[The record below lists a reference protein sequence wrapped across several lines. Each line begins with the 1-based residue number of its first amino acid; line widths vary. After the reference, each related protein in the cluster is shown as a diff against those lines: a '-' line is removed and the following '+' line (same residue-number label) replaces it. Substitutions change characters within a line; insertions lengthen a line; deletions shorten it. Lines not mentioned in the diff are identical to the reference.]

1 MNKLGGIN
9 LLRDDDPVL
18 NRPMFARFANGGEVQ
33 TEIEDES
40 DLGFTAPPLEVG
52 APPGREAA
60 QETIVEDQVKEEPM
74 QTIPEA
80 TSVPSAQTQTQGQMF
95 TNKDK
100 VMLALLPIASQ
111 LLNATTPRGGSDF
124 SSFLSAAGRGL
135 ATIPQ
140 TLMGI
145 KQLEAKGLD
154 TKVTKRS
161 DIQFTK
167 PFTLDGKTFQT
178 DQRAQLSAA
187 EINAISQVDPTAIV
201 PYKDPSSKAASLKEF
216 DRAATY
222 ISIAEA
228 KKRYPNN
235 IEIQQVVGTN
245 NQNLIGRPVI
255 KNNRQVQIVERFEGN
270 RLVGVYS
277 DFSSKQPV
285 KTESTPLTIAQYF
298 PTREEAEDFLRQ
310 QNITPE
316 TTGYELVLKE
326 LVNPDKKP
334 GSTIFKGGI
343 GLMLVG
349 QQPDRAGAPLSRVSL
364 LPEKDFKDPLAGVAE
379 AKMKE
384 VQKRMT
390 EAQASFRELEPRV
403 SELLRILQV
412 TETGAVESALLPFR
426 KLAAGILKLSPKEM
440 EKLSNQELIKSA
452 SDALAPQMRIA
463 GSGSTSD
470 MEFEAYRN
478 AAISLRN
485 TPKANYIN
493 LYMLKNL
500 KRNALKAQSIT
511 LDAIRRNPEIREE
524 DIDKLITAKDQG
536 LFAVYDGDPEDTEQ
550 IKRWFNSQPRG
561 TVVVNEHKVT
571 GKPLISS
578 NGQPLSGYL
587 VADGMGGILFE
598 NEE

>member
-1 MNKLGGIN
+1 MARTEGGIN
-9 LLRDDDPVL
+9 NLNADDPVL
-18 NRPMFARFANGGEVQ
+18 NREMFARFSNGGEVESTQ
-33 TEIEDES
+33 AANQEKPIAEGEITEEDIERVEPVPQQQQ
-40 DLGFTAPPLEVG
+40 PPSVTTTVSTQRQPVLTN
-52 APPGREAA
+52 
-60 QETIVEDQVKEEPM
+60 QEKLNL
-74 QTIPEA
+74 
-80 TSVPSAQTQTQGQMF
+80 F
-95 TNKDK
+95 
-100 VMLALLPIASQ
+100 LLPMAAE
-111 LLNATTPRGGSDF
+111 LMNAKTPGGMTNF
-124 SSFLSAAGRGL
+124 QSFIQAAGRGL
-135 ATIPQ
+135 ARIPQ
-140 TLMGI
+140 TIMGI

-167 PFTLDGKTFQT
+167 PFTLDGKTFQP

-222 ISIAEA
+222 MSIAEA

-255 KNNRQVQIVERFEGN
+255 KNNRQVQLVERFEGN
-270 RLVGVYS
+270 KLIDVYS

-285 KTESTPLTIAQYF
+285 ELESTPLSVAQYF
-298 PTREEAEDFLRQ
+298 PTREEAEDFLKQ

-316 TTGYELVLKE
+316 TTGYELVLKQ
-326 LVNPDKKP
+326 LINPDKKP

-364 LPEKDFKDPLAGVAE
+364 IPEKDFKDPLAGVAA

-384 VQKRMT
+384 VQKKMND
-390 EAQASFRELEPRV
+390 AQASFRELEPRV

-412 TETGAVESALLPFR
+412 TETGAVDSALLPFKR
-426 KLAAGILKLSPKEM
+426 LAAGILKLSPTEM
-440 EKLSNQELIKSA
+440 EELTNQEILKSA

-478 AAISLRN
+478 AAISLKN

-500 KRNALKAQSIT
+500 KRNALQAQSIT
-511 LDAIRRNPEIREE
+511 LDAIRRNPEILDE
-524 DIDKLITAKDQG
+524 DINKLITEKDKG

-587 VADGMGGILFE
+587 VTDGMGGILFE

>member
-1 MNKLGGIN
+1 MARTEGGIN
-9 LLRDDDPVL
+9 NLNADDPVL
-18 NRPMFARFANGGEVQ
+18 NREMFARFSNGGEVESTQ
-33 TEIEDES
+33 AVNQEKPIAEGEITREDI
-40 DLGFTAPPLEVG
+40 EVVK
-52 APPGREAA
+52 PITPQ
-60 QETIVEDQVKEEPM
+60 QEEQ
-74 QTIPEA
+74 IP
-80 TSVPSAQTQTQGQMF
+80 SVTTTVSTQRQPVL
-95 TNKDK
+95 TNQEK
-100 VMLALLPIASQ
+100 LNLFLLPMAAE
-111 LLNATTPRGGSDF
+111 LMNAKTPGGMTNF
-124 SSFLSAAGRGL
+124 QSFIQAAGRGL
-135 ATIPQ
+135 ARIPQ
-140 TLMGI
+140 TIMGI

-167 PFTLDGKTFQT
+167 PFTLDGKTFQP

-222 ISIAEA
+222 MSIAEA

-255 KNNRQVQIVERFEGN
+255 KNNRQVQLVERFEGN
-270 RLVGVYS
+270 KLIDVYS

-285 KTESTPLTIAQYF
+285 ELESTPLSVAQYF
-298 PTREEAEDFLRQ
+298 PTREEAEDFLKQ

-316 TTGYELVLKE
+316 TTGYELVLKQ
-326 LVNPDKKP
+326 LINPDKKP

-364 LPEKDFKDPLAGVAE
+364 IPEKDFKDPLAGVAA

-384 VQKRMT
+384 VQKKMND
-390 EAQASFRELEPRV
+390 AQASFRELEPRV

-412 TETGAVESALLPFR
+412 TETGAVESALLPFKR
-426 KLAAGILKLSPKEM
+426 LAAGILKLSPTEM
-440 EKLSNQELIKSA
+440 EELTNQEILKSA

-478 AAISLRN
+478 AAINLKN

-500 KRNALKAQSIT
+500 KRNALQAQSIT
-511 LDAIRRNPEIREE
+511 LDAIRRNPEILDE
-524 DIDKLITAKDQG
+524 DINKLITEKDKG

-587 VADGMGGILFE
+587 VTDGMGGILFE

>member
-1 MNKLGGIN
+1 MARTEGGIN
-9 LLRDDDPVL
+9 NLNADDPVL
-18 NRPMFARFANGGEVQ
+18 NREMFARFSNGGEVESTQ
-33 TEIEDES
+33 AANQEKPIAEGEITREDI
-40 DLGFTAPPLEVG
+40 EVVK
-52 APPGREAA
+52 PVTPQ
-60 QETIVEDQVKEEPM
+60 QEEQ
-74 QTIPEA
+74 IP
-80 TSVPSAQTQTQGQMF
+80 SVTTTVSTQRQPVL
-95 TNKDK
+95 TNQEK
-100 VMLALLPIASQ
+100 LNLFLLPMAAE
-111 LLNATTPRGGSDF
+111 LMNAKTPGGMTNF
-124 SSFLSAAGRGL
+124 QSFIQAAGRGL
-135 ATIPQ
+135 ARIPQ
-140 TLMGI
+140 TIMGI

-167 PFTLDGKTFQT
+167 PFTLDGKTFQP

-222 ISIAEA
+222 MSIAEA

-255 KNNRQVQIVERFEGN
+255 KNNRQVQLVERFEGN
-270 RLVGVYS
+270 KLIDVYS

-285 KTESTPLTIAQYF
+285 ELESTPLSVAQYF
-298 PTREEAEDFLRQ
+298 PTREEAEDFLKQ

-316 TTGYELVLKE
+316 TTGYELVLKQ
-326 LVNPDKKP
+326 LINPDKKP

-364 LPEKDFKDPLAGVAE
+364 IPEKDFKDPLAGVAA

-384 VQKRMT
+384 VQKKMND
-390 EAQASFRELEPRV
+390 AQASFRELEPRV

-412 TETGAVESALLPFR
+412 TETGAVESALLPFKR
-426 KLAAGILKLSPKEM
+426 LAAGILKLSPTEM
-440 EKLSNQELIKSA
+440 EELTNQEILKSA

-478 AAISLRN
+478 AAINLKN

-500 KRNALKAQSIT
+500 KRNALQAQSIT
-511 LDAIRRNPEIREE
+511 LDAIRRNPEILDE
-524 DIDKLITAKDQG
+524 DINKLITEKDKG

-587 VADGMGGILFE
+587 VTDGMGGILFE
-598 NEE
+598 DEE

>member
-1 MNKLGGIN
+1 MARTEGGIN
-9 LLRDDDPVL
+9 NLNADDPVL
-18 NRPMFARFANGGEVQ
+18 NRQMFASFANGGEVESTQ
-33 TEIEDES
+33 AVNQEKPIAEGEITEEDIERVEPVPQPQQ
-40 DLGFTAPPLEVG
+40 PPSVTTTVSTQRQPVLTN
-52 APPGREAA
+52 
-60 QETIVEDQVKEEPM
+60 QEKLNL
-74 QTIPEA
+74 
-80 TSVPSAQTQTQGQMF
+80 F
-95 TNKDK
+95 
-100 VMLALLPIASQ
+100 LLPMAAE
-111 LLNATTPRGGSDF
+111 LMNAKTPGGMTNF
-124 SSFLSAAGRGL
+124 QSFIQAAGRGL
-135 ATIPQ
+135 ARIPQ
-140 TLMGI
+140 TIMGI

-167 PFTLDGKTFQT
+167 PFTLDGKTFQP

-222 ISIAEA
+222 MSIAEA

-255 KNNRQVQIVERFEGN
+255 KNNRQVQLVERFEGN
-270 RLVGVYS
+270 KLIDVYS

-285 KTESTPLTIAQYF
+285 ELESTPLSVAQYF
-298 PTREEAEDFLRQ
+298 PTREEAEDFLKQ

-316 TTGYELVLKE
+316 TTGYELVLKQ
-326 LVNPDKKP
+326 LINPDKKP

-364 LPEKDFKDPLAGVAE
+364 IPEKDFKDPLAGVAA

-384 VQKRMT
+384 VQKKMND
-390 EAQASFRELEPRV
+390 AQASFRELEPRV

-412 TETGAVESALLPFR
+412 TETGAVESALLPFKR
-426 KLAAGILKLSPKEM
+426 LAAGILKLSPTEM
-440 EKLSNQELIKSA
+440 EELTNQEILKSA

-478 AAISLRN
+478 AAISLKN

-500 KRNALKAQSIT
+500 KRNALQAQSIT
-511 LDAIRRNPEIREE
+511 LDAIRRNPEILDE
-524 DIDKLITAKDQG
+524 DINKLITEKDKG

-587 VADGMGGILFE
+587 VTDGMGGILFE

>member
-1 MNKLGGIN
+1 MARTEGGIN
-9 LLRDDDPVL
+9 NLNADDPVL
-18 NRPMFARFANGGEVQ
+18 NREMFARFSNGGEVESTQ
-33 TEIEDES
+33 AANQEKPIAEGEITEEDIERVEPVPQQQQ
-40 DLGFTAPPLEVG
+40 PPSVTTTVSTQRQPVLTN
-52 APPGREAA
+52 
-60 QETIVEDQVKEEPM
+60 QEKLNL
-74 QTIPEA
+74 
-80 TSVPSAQTQTQGQMF
+80 F
-95 TNKDK
+95 
-100 VMLALLPIASQ
+100 LLPMAAE
-111 LLNATTPRGGSDF
+111 LMNAKTPGGMTNF
-124 SSFLSAAGRGL
+124 QSFIQAAGRGL
-135 ATIPQ
+135 ARIPQ
-140 TLMGI
+140 TIMGI

-167 PFTLDGKTFQT
+167 PFTLDGKTFQP

-222 ISIAEA
+222 MSIAEA

-255 KNNRQVQIVERFEGN
+255 KNNRQVQLVERFEGN
-270 RLVGVYS
+270 KLIDVYS

-285 KTESTPLTIAQYF
+285 ELESTPLSVAQYF
-298 PTREEAEDFLRQ
+298 PTREEAEDFLKQ

-316 TTGYELVLKE
+316 TTGYELVLKQ
-326 LVNPDKKP
+326 LINPDKKP

-364 LPEKDFKDPLAGVAE
+364 IPEKDFKDPLAGVAA

-384 VQKRMT
+384 VQKKMND
-390 EAQASFRELEPRV
+390 AQASFRELEPRV

-412 TETGAVESALLPFR
+412 TETGAVESALLPFKR
-426 KLAAGILKLSPKEM
+426 LAAGILKLSPTEM
-440 EKLSNQELIKSA
+440 EELTNQEILKSA

-478 AAISLRN
+478 AAINLKN

-500 KRNALKAQSIT
+500 KRNALQAQSIT
-511 LDAIRRNPEIREE
+511 LDAIRRNPEILDE
-524 DIDKLITAKDQG
+524 DINKLITEKDKG

-587 VADGMGGILFE
+587 VTDGMGGILFE

>member
-1 MNKLGGIN
+1 MARTEGGIN
-9 LLRDDDPVL
+9 NLNADDPVL
-18 NRPMFARFANGGEVQ
+18 NREMFARFSNGGEVESTQ
-33 TEIEDES
+33 AANQEKPIAEGEITEEDIERVEPVPQQQQ
-40 DLGFTAPPLEVG
+40 PPSVTTTVSTQRQPVLTN
-52 APPGREAA
+52 
-60 QETIVEDQVKEEPM
+60 QEKLNL
-74 QTIPEA
+74 
-80 TSVPSAQTQTQGQMF
+80 F
-95 TNKDK
+95 
-100 VMLALLPIASQ
+100 LLPMAAE
-111 LLNATTPRGGSDF
+111 LMNAKTPGGMTNF
-124 SSFLSAAGRGL
+124 QSFIQAAGRGL
-135 ATIPQ
+135 ARIPQ
-140 TLMGI
+140 TIMGI

-167 PFTLDGKTFQT
+167 PFTLDGKTFQPN
-178 DQRAQLSAA
+178 QRAQLSAA

-222 ISIAEA
+222 MSIAEA

-255 KNNRQVQIVERFEGN
+255 KNNRQVQLVERFEGN
-270 RLVGVYS
+270 KLIDVYS

-285 KTESTPLTIAQYF
+285 ELESTPLSVAQYF
-298 PTREEAEDFLRQ
+298 PTREEAEDFLKQ

-316 TTGYELVLKE
+316 TTGYELVLKQ
-326 LVNPDKKP
+326 LINPDKKP

-364 LPEKDFKDPLAGVAE
+364 IPEKDFKDPLAGVAA

-384 VQKRMT
+384 VQKKMND
-390 EAQASFRELEPRV
+390 AQASFRELEPRV

-412 TETGAVESALLPFR
+412 TETGAVESALLPFKR
-426 KLAAGILKLSPKEM
+426 LAAGILKLSPTEM
-440 EKLSNQELIKSA
+440 EELTNQEILKSA

-478 AAISLRN
+478 AAINLKN

-500 KRNALKAQSIT
+500 KRNALQAQSIT
-511 LDAIRRNPEIREE
+511 LDAIRRNPEILDE
-524 DIDKLITAKDQG
+524 DINKLITEKDKG

-587 VADGMGGILFE
+587 VTDGMGGILFE

>member
-1 MNKLGGIN
+1 MARTEGGIN
-9 LLRDDDPVL
+9 NLNADDPVL
-18 NRPMFARFANGGEVQ
+18 NREMFARFSNGGEVESTQ
-33 TEIEDES
+33 AANQEKPIAEGEITEEDIERVEPVPQQQQ
-40 DLGFTAPPLEVG
+40 PPSVTTTVSTQRQPVLTN
-52 APPGREAA
+52 
-60 QETIVEDQVKEEPM
+60 QEKLNL
-74 QTIPEA
+74 
-80 TSVPSAQTQTQGQMF
+80 F
-95 TNKDK
+95 
-100 VMLALLPIASQ
+100 LLPMAAE
-111 LLNATTPRGGSDF
+111 LMNAKTPGGMTNF
-124 SSFLSAAGRGL
+124 QSFIQAAGRGL
-135 ATIPQ
+135 ARIPQ
-140 TLMGI
+140 TIMGI

-161 DIQFTK
+161 DIQFTT
-167 PFTLDGKTFQT
+167 PFTLDGKTFQP

-222 ISIAEA
+222 MSIAEA

-255 KNNRQVQIVERFEGN
+255 KNNRQVQLVERFEGN
-270 RLVGVYS
+270 KLIDVYS

-285 KTESTPLTIAQYF
+285 ELESTPLSVAQYF
-298 PTREEAEDFLRQ
+298 PTREEAEDFLKQ

-316 TTGYELVLKE
+316 TTGYELVLKQ
-326 LVNPDKKP
+326 LINPDKKP

-364 LPEKDFKDPLAGVAE
+364 IPEKDFKDPLAGVAA

-384 VQKRMT
+384 VQKKMND
-390 EAQASFRELEPRV
+390 AQASFRELEPRV

-412 TETGAVESALLPFR
+412 TETGAVESALLPFKR
-426 KLAAGILKLSPKEM
+426 LAAGILKLSPTEM
-440 EKLSNQELIKSA
+440 EELTNQEILKSA

-478 AAISLRN
+478 AAINLKN

-500 KRNALKAQSIT
+500 KRNALQAQSIT
-511 LDAIRRNPEIREE
+511 LDAIRRNPEILDE
-524 DIDKLITAKDQG
+524 DINKLITEKDKG

-587 VADGMGGILFE
+587 VTDGMGGILFE

>member
-1 MNKLGGIN
+1 MARTEGGIN
-9 LLRDDDPVL
+9 NLNADDPVL
-18 NRPMFARFANGGEVQ
+18 NRQMFAQANQENIPKQYV
-33 TEIEDES
+33 
-40 DLGFTAPPLEVG
+40 APPPKVKGVDDE
-52 APPGREAA
+52 
-60 QETIVEDQVKEEPM
+60 IKEED
-74 QTIPEA
+74 IERFKPE
-80 TSVPSAQTQTQGQMF
+80 TSQQPPSVTTTVSTQRQPVLTNQEKLSMF
-95 TNKDK
+95 
-100 VMLALLPIASQ
+100 LLPMAAE
-111 LLNATTPRGGSDF
+111 LLNARTPGGMSNF
-124 SSFLSAAGRGL
+124 TSFLQAAGRGL
-135 ATIPQ
+135 ARVPQ
-140 TLMGI
+140 QIMAI

-167 PFTLDGKTFQT
+167 PFTLDGKTFQP

-187 EINAISQVDPTAIV
+187 EINAISQVDPSAIV

-235 IEIQQVVGTN
+235 IEIQQIVGTN

-285 KTESTPLTIAQYF
+285 KTESTPLNIAQYF
-298 PTREEAEDFLRQ
+298 PTREEAEEFLRQ

-379 AKMKE
+379 ARSKE

-412 TETGAVESALLPFR
+412 TETGAVESALLPFK
-426 KLAAGILKLSPKEM
+426 KLAAGILKLSPTDM
-440 EKLSNQELIKSA
+440 EKLSNQEILKSA

-478 AAISLRN
+478 AAINLKN

-511 LDAIRRNPEIREE
+511 LDAIRRDPEIRDQ
-524 DIDKLITAKDQG
+524 DIQKLITEKDQG
-536 LFAVYDGDPEDTEQ
+536 LFAVYDGDPENTEQ
-550 IKRWFNSQPRG
+550 IKKWFNSQPRG
-561 TVVVNEHKVT
+561 TVVVNIHKAT

-578 NGQPLSGYL
+578 NGQPLSSYL
-587 VADGMGGILFE
+587 VTDGMGGILFE
-598 NEE
+598 GEE

>member
-1 MNKLGGIN
+1 MARTEGGIN
-9 LLRDDDPVL
+9 NLNADDPVL
-18 NRPMFARFANGGEVQ
+18 NREMFARFSNGGEVESTQ
-33 TEIEDES
+33 AVNQEKPIAEGEITREDI
-40 DLGFTAPPLEVG
+40 EVVK
-52 APPGREAA
+52 PVTTQ
-60 QETIVEDQVKEEPM
+60 QEEQ
-74 QTIPEA
+74 IP
-80 TSVPSAQTQTQGQMF
+80 SVTTTVSTQRQPVL
-95 TNKDK
+95 TNQEK
-100 VMLALLPIASQ
+100 LNLFLLPMAAE
-111 LLNATTPRGGSDF
+111 LMNAKTPGGMTNF
-124 SSFLSAAGRGL
+124 QSFIQAAGRGL
-135 ATIPQ
+135 ARIPQ
-140 TLMGI
+140 TIMGI

-167 PFTLDGKTFQT
+167 PFTLDGKTFQP

-222 ISIAEA
+222 MSIAEA

-255 KNNRQVQIVERFEGN
+255 KNNRQVQLVERFEGN
-270 RLVGVYS
+270 KLIDVYS

-285 KTESTPLTIAQYF
+285 ELESTPLSVAQYF
-298 PTREEAEDFLRQ
+298 PTREEAEDFLKQ

-316 TTGYELVLKE
+316 TTGYELVLKQ
-326 LVNPDKKP
+326 LINPDKKP

-364 LPEKDFKDPLAGVAE
+364 IPEKDFKDPLAGVAA

-384 VQKRMT
+384 VQKKMND
-390 EAQASFRELEPRV
+390 AQASFRELEPRV

-412 TETGAVESALLPFR
+412 TETGAVESALLPFKR
-426 KLAAGILKLSPKEM
+426 LAAGILKLSPTEM
-440 EKLSNQELIKSA
+440 EELTNQEILKSA

-478 AAISLRN
+478 AAINLKN

-500 KRNALKAQSIT
+500 KRNALQAQSIT
-511 LDAIRRNPEIREE
+511 LDAIRRNPEILDE
-524 DIDKLITAKDQG
+524 DINKLITEKDKG

-587 VADGMGGILFE
+587 VTDGMGGILFE

>member
-1 MNKLGGIN
+1 MARTEGGIN
-9 LLRDDDPVL
+9 NLNADDPVL
-18 NRPMFARFANGGEVQ
+18 NREMFARFSNGGEVESTQ
-33 TEIEDES
+33 AANQEKPIAEGEITEEDIERVEPVPQQQQ
-40 DLGFTAPPLEVG
+40 PPSVTTTVSTQRQPVLTN
-52 APPGREAA
+52 
-60 QETIVEDQVKEEPM
+60 QEKLNL
-74 QTIPEA
+74 
-80 TSVPSAQTQTQGQMF
+80 F
-95 TNKDK
+95 
-100 VMLALLPIASQ
+100 LLPMAAE
-111 LLNATTPRGGSDF
+111 LMNAKTPGGMTNF
-124 SSFLSAAGRGL
+124 QSFIQAAGRGL
-135 ATIPQ
+135 ARIPQ
-140 TLMGI
+140 SIMGI

-167 PFTLDGKTFQT
+167 PFTLDGKTFQP

-222 ISIAEA
+222 MSIAEA

-255 KNNRQVQIVERFEGN
+255 KNNRQVQLVERFEGN
-270 RLVGVYS
+270 KLIDVYS

-285 KTESTPLTIAQYF
+285 ELESTPLSVAQYF
-298 PTREEAEDFLRQ
+298 PTREEAEDFLKQ

-316 TTGYELVLKE
+316 TTGYELVLKQ
-326 LVNPDKKP
+326 LINPDKKP

-364 LPEKDFKDPLAGVAE
+364 IPEKDFKDPLAGVAA

-384 VQKRMT
+384 VQKKMND
-390 EAQASFRELEPRV
+390 AQASFRELEPRV

-412 TETGAVESALLPFR
+412 TETGAVESALLPFKR
-426 KLAAGILKLSPKEM
+426 LAAGILKLSPTEM
-440 EKLSNQELIKSA
+440 EELTNQEILKSA

-478 AAISLRN
+478 AAINLKN

-500 KRNALKAQSIT
+500 KRNALQAQSIT
-511 LDAIRRNPEIREE
+511 LDAIRRNPEILDE
-524 DIDKLITAKDQG
+524 DINKLITEKDKG

-587 VADGMGGILFE
+587 VTDGMGGILFE

>member
-1 MNKLGGIN
+1 MAKAQGGIN
-9 LLRDDDPVL
+9 NLNSDDPVL
-18 NRPMFARFANGGEVQ
+18 NRQMFASFANGGEVESTQ
-33 TEIEDES
+33 AVNQEKPIAEGEITKEDIEVVKPVTPQQEEQIPS
-40 DLGFTAPPLEVG
+40 VTATVSTQRQPVLTN
-52 APPGREAA
+52 
-60 QETIVEDQVKEEPM
+60 QEKLNL
-74 QTIPEA
+74 
-80 TSVPSAQTQTQGQMF
+80 F
-95 TNKDK
+95 
-100 VMLALLPIASQ
+100 LLPMAAE
-111 LLNATTPRGGSDF
+111 LMNARTPGGMTNF
-124 SSFLSAAGRGL
+124 QSFIRAAGRGL
-135 ATIPQ
+135 ARIPQ
-140 TLMGI
+140 TIIGI

-167 PFTLDGKTFQT
+167 PFTLDGKTFQP

-187 EINAISQVDPTAIV
+187 EINAISKVDPTAIV

-222 ISIAEA
+222 MSIAEA

-245 NQNLIGRPVI
+245 NQNLIGKPVI
-255 KNNRQVQIVERFEGN
+255 KNNRQVQLVERFEGN
-270 RLVGVYS
+270 KLIGVYS

-285 KTESTPLTIAQYF
+285 ELESTPLSVAKYF
-298 PTREEAEDFLRQ
+298 PTREEAEEFLKQ

-326 LVNPDKKP
+326 LINPNKKP
-334 GSTIFKGGI
+334 GSTMFKGGI

-364 LPEKDFKDPLAGVAE
+364 IPEKDFKDPLAGVAE

-384 VQKRMT
+384 VQKKMN

-426 KLAAGILKLSPKEM
+426 RLSAGILKLSPTDM
-440 EKLSNQELIKSA
+440 DKLSNQEILKSA

-478 AAISLRN
+478 AAINLKN

-511 LDAIRRNPEIREE
+511 LDAIRRNPEILDE
-524 DIDKLITAKDQG
+524 DINKLITEKDQG
-536 LFAVYDGDPEDTEQ
+536 LFAVYDGDPEDAEQ

-561 TVVVNEHKVT
+561 TVVVNEHKAT

-578 NGQPLSGYL
+578 NGQPLSSYL
-587 VADGMGGILFE
+587 VTDGMGGILFE

>member
-1 MNKLGGIN
+1 MARTEGGIN
-9 LLRDDDPVL
+9 NLNADDPVL
-18 NRPMFARFANGGEVQ
+18 NREMFARFSNGGEVESTQ
-33 TEIEDES
+33 AVNQEKPIAEGEITEEDIERVEPVPQQQQ
-40 DLGFTAPPLEVG
+40 PPSVTTTVSTQRQPVLTN
-52 APPGREAA
+52 
-60 QETIVEDQVKEEPM
+60 QEKLNL
-74 QTIPEA
+74 
-80 TSVPSAQTQTQGQMF
+80 F
-95 TNKDK
+95 
-100 VMLALLPIASQ
+100 LLPMAAE
-111 LLNATTPRGGSDF
+111 LMNAKTPGGMTNF
-124 SSFLSAAGRGL
+124 QSFIQAAGRGL
-135 ATIPQ
+135 ARIPQ
-140 TLMGI
+140 TIMGI

-167 PFTLDGKTFQT
+167 PFTLDGKTFQP

-222 ISIAEA
+222 MSIAEA

-255 KNNRQVQIVERFEGN
+255 KNNRQVQLVERFEGN
-270 RLVGVYS
+270 KLIDVYS

-285 KTESTPLTIAQYF
+285 ELESTPLSVAQYF
-298 PTREEAEDFLRQ
+298 PTREEAEDFLKQ

-316 TTGYELVLKE
+316 TTGYELVLKQ
-326 LVNPDKKP
+326 LINPDKKP

-364 LPEKDFKDPLAGVAE
+364 IPEKDFKDPLAGVAA

-384 VQKRMT
+384 VQKKMND
-390 EAQASFRELEPRV
+390 AQASFRELEPRV

-412 TETGAVESALLPFR
+412 TETGAVESALLPFKR
-426 KLAAGILKLSPKEM
+426 LAAGILKLSPTEM
-440 EKLSNQELIKSA
+440 EELTNQEILKSA

-470 MEFEAYRN
+470 MEFAAYRN
-478 AAISLRN
+478 AAINLKN

-500 KRNALKAQSIT
+500 KRNALQAQSIT
-511 LDAIRRNPEIREE
+511 LDAIRRNPEILDE
-524 DIDKLITAKDQG
+524 DINKLITEKDKG

-587 VADGMGGILFE
+587 VTDGMGGILFE

>member
-1 MNKLGGIN
+1 MARTEGGIN
-9 LLRDDDPVL
+9 NLNADDPVL
-18 NRPMFARFANGGEVQ
+18 NREMFARFSNGGEVESTQ
-33 TEIEDES
+33 AANQEKPIAEGEITEEDIERVEPVPQQQQ
-40 DLGFTAPPLEVG
+40 PPSVTTTVSTQRQPVLTN
-52 APPGREAA
+52 
-60 QETIVEDQVKEEPM
+60 QEKLNL
-74 QTIPEA
+74 
-80 TSVPSAQTQTQGQMF
+80 F
-95 TNKDK
+95 
-100 VMLALLPIASQ
+100 LLPMAAE
-111 LLNATTPRGGSDF
+111 LMNAKTPGGMTNF
-124 SSFLSAAGRGL
+124 QSFIQAAGRGL
-135 ATIPQ
+135 ARIPQ
-140 TLMGI
+140 TIMGI

-167 PFTLDGKTFQT
+167 PFTLDGKTFQP

-222 ISIAEA
+222 MSIAEA

-255 KNNRQVQIVERFEGN
+255 KNNRQVQLVERFEGN
-270 RLVGVYS
+270 KLIDVYS

-285 KTESTPLTIAQYF
+285 ELESTPLSVAQYF
-298 PTREEAEDFLRQ
+298 PTREEAEDFLKQ

-316 TTGYELVLKE
+316 TTGYELVLKQ
-326 LVNPDKKP
+326 LINPDKKP

-364 LPEKDFKDPLAGVAE
+364 IPEKDFKDPLAGVAA

-384 VQKRMT
+384 VQKKMND
-390 EAQASFRELEPRV
+390 AQASFRELEPRV

-412 TETGAVESALLPFR
+412 TETGAVESALLPFKR
-426 KLAAGILKLSPKEM
+426 LAAGILKLSPTEM
-440 EKLSNQELIKSA
+440 EELTNQEILKSA
-452 SDALAPQMRIA
+452 ADALAPQMRIA

-478 AAISLRN
+478 AAINLKN

-500 KRNALKAQSIT
+500 KRNALQAQSIT
-511 LDAIRRNPEIREE
+511 LDAIRRNPEILDE
-524 DIDKLITAKDQG
+524 DINKLITEKDKG

-561 TVVVNEHKVT
+561 TVVVNEHKAT

-587 VADGMGGILFE
+587 VTDGMGGILFE

>member
-1 MNKLGGIN
+1 MARTEGGIN
-9 LLRDDDPVL
+9 NLNADDPVL
-18 NRPMFARFANGGEVQ
+18 NREMFARFSNGGEVESTQ
-33 TEIEDES
+33 AANQEKPIAEGEITEEDIERVEPVPQPQQ
-40 DLGFTAPPLEVG
+40 PPSVTTTVSTQRQPVLTN
-52 APPGREAA
+52 
-60 QETIVEDQVKEEPM
+60 QEKLNL
-74 QTIPEA
+74 
-80 TSVPSAQTQTQGQMF
+80 F
-95 TNKDK
+95 
-100 VMLALLPIASQ
+100 LLPMAAE
-111 LLNATTPRGGSDF
+111 LMNAKTPGGMTNF
-124 SSFLSAAGRGL
+124 QSFIQAAGRGL
-135 ATIPQ
+135 ARIPQ
-140 TLMGI
+140 TIMGI

-167 PFTLDGKTFQT
+167 PFTLDGKTFQP

-222 ISIAEA
+222 MSIAEA

-255 KNNRQVQIVERFEGN
+255 KNNRQVQLVERFEGN
-270 RLVGVYS
+270 KLIDVYS

-285 KTESTPLTIAQYF
+285 ELESTPLSVAQYF
-298 PTREEAEDFLRQ
+298 PTREEAEDFLKQ

-316 TTGYELVLKE
+316 TTGYELVLKQ
-326 LVNPDKKP
+326 LINPDKKP

-364 LPEKDFKDPLAGVAE
+364 IPEKDFKDPLAGVAA

-384 VQKRMT
+384 VQKKMND
-390 EAQASFRELEPRV
+390 AQASFRELEPRV

-412 TETGAVESALLPFR
+412 TETGAVESALLPFKR
-426 KLAAGILKLSPKEM
+426 LAAGILKLSPTEM
-440 EKLSNQELIKSA
+440 EELTNQEILKSA

-478 AAISLRN
+478 AAINLKN

-500 KRNALKAQSIT
+500 KRNALQAQSIT
-511 LDAIRRNPEIREE
+511 LDAIRRNPEILDE
-524 DIDKLITAKDQG
+524 DINKLITEKDKG

-587 VADGMGGILFE
+587 VTDGMGGILFE

>member
-1 MNKLGGIN
+1 MARTEGGIN
-9 LLRDDDPVL
+9 NLNADDPVL
-18 NRPMFARFANGGEVQ
+18 NREMFARFSNGGEVESTQ
-33 TEIEDES
+33 AVNQEKPIAEGEITEEDIERVEPVPQQQQ
-40 DLGFTAPPLEVG
+40 PPSVTTTVSTQRQPVLTN
-52 APPGREAA
+52 
-60 QETIVEDQVKEEPM
+60 QEKLNL
-74 QTIPEA
+74 
-80 TSVPSAQTQTQGQMF
+80 F
-95 TNKDK
+95 
-100 VMLALLPIASQ
+100 LLPMAAE
-111 LLNATTPRGGSDF
+111 LMNAKTPGGMTNF
-124 SSFLSAAGRGL
+124 QSFIQAAGRGL
-135 ATIPQ
+135 ARIPQ
-140 TLMGI
+140 TIMGI

-167 PFTLDGKTFQT
+167 PFTLDGKTFQP

-222 ISIAEA
+222 MSIAEA

-255 KNNRQVQIVERFEGN
+255 KNNRQVQLVERFEGN
-270 RLVGVYS
+270 KLIDVYS

-285 KTESTPLTIAQYF
+285 ELESTPLSVAQYF
-298 PTREEAEDFLRQ
+298 PTREEAEDFLKQ

-316 TTGYELVLKE
+316 TTGYELVLKQ
-326 LVNPDKKP
+326 LINPDKKP

-364 LPEKDFKDPLAGVAE
+364 IPEKDFKDPLAGVAA

-384 VQKRMT
+384 VQKKMND
-390 EAQASFRELEPRV
+390 AQASFRELEPRV

-412 TETGAVESALLPFR
+412 TETGAVESALLPFKR
-426 KLAAGILKLSPKEM
+426 LAAGILKLSPTEM
-440 EKLSNQELIKSA
+440 EELTNQEILKSA

-478 AAISLRN
+478 AAINLKN

-500 KRNALKAQSIT
+500 KRNALQAQSIT
-511 LDAIRRNPEIREE
+511 LDAIRRNPEILDE
-524 DIDKLITAKDQG
+524 DINKLITEKDKG

-587 VADGMGGILFE
+587 VTDGMGGILFE

>member
-1 MNKLGGIN
+1 MAKTEGGIN
-9 LLRDDDPVL
+9 NLNSDDPVL
-18 NRPMFARFANGGEVQ
+18 NRQMFASFANGGEVESTQ
-33 TEIEDES
+33 AGNQEKPIAEGEITEEDIERFEPVPQPQQ
-40 DLGFTAPPLEVG
+40 PPSVTTTVSTQRQPVLTN
-52 APPGREAA
+52 
-60 QETIVEDQVKEEPM
+60 QEKLN
-74 QTIPEA
+74 
-80 TSVPSAQTQTQGQMF
+80 MF
-95 TNKDK
+95 
-100 VMLALLPIASQ
+100 LLPMAAE
-111 LLNATTPRGGSDF
+111 LMNAKTPGGMTNF
-124 SSFLSAAGRGL
+124 QSFIQAAGRGL
-135 ATIPQ
+135 ARIPQ
-140 TLMGI
+140 TIMGI

-167 PFTLDGKTFQT
+167 PFTLDGKTFQP

-187 EINAISQVDPTAIV
+187 EINAISKVDPTAIV

-222 ISIAEA
+222 MSIAEA

-245 NQNLIGRPVI
+245 NQNLIGKPVI
-255 KNNRQVQIVERFEGN
+255 KNNRQVQLVERFEGN
-270 RLVGVYS
+270 KLIGVYS

-285 KTESTPLTIAQYF
+285 ELESTPLSVAKYF
-298 PTREEAEDFLRQ
+298 PTREEAEEFLKQ

-316 TTGYELVLKE
+316 TTGYELVLNE
-326 LVNPDKKP
+326 LINPDKKP
-334 GSTIFKGGI
+334 GSTMFKGGI

-364 LPEKDFKDPLAGVAE
+364 IPEKDFKDPLAGVAE

-384 VQKRMT
+384 VQKKMN

-426 KLAAGILKLSPKEM
+426 RLAAGILKLSPTDM
-440 EKLSNQELIKSA
+440 DKLSNQEILKSA

-478 AAISLRN
+478 AAINLKN

-511 LDAIRRNPEIREE
+511 LDAIRRNPEILDE
-524 DIDKLITAKDQG
+524 DINKLITEKDQG
-536 LFAVYDGDPEDTEQ
+536 LFAVYDGDPEDAEQ

-561 TVVVNEHKVT
+561 TVVVNEHKAT

-587 VADGMGGILFE
+587 VADGNGGILFE

>member
-1 MNKLGGIN
+1 MARTEGGIN
-9 LLRDDDPVL
+9 NLNADDPVL
-18 NRPMFARFANGGEVQ
+18 NRQMFASFANGGEVESTQ
-33 TEIEDES
+33 AVNQEKPIAEGEITEEDIERVEPVPQQQQ
-40 DLGFTAPPLEVG
+40 PPSVTTTVSTQRQPVLTN
-52 APPGREAA
+52 
-60 QETIVEDQVKEEPM
+60 QEKLNL
-74 QTIPEA
+74 
-80 TSVPSAQTQTQGQMF
+80 F
-95 TNKDK
+95 
-100 VMLALLPIASQ
+100 LLPMAAE
-111 LLNATTPRGGSDF
+111 LMNAKTPGGMTNF
-124 SSFLSAAGRGL
+124 QSFIQAAGRGL
-135 ATIPQ
+135 ARIPQ
-140 TLMGI
+140 TIMGI

-167 PFTLDGKTFQT
+167 PFTLDGKTFQP

-222 ISIAEA
+222 MSIAEA

-255 KNNRQVQIVERFEGN
+255 KNNRQVQLVERFEGN
-270 RLVGVYS
+270 KLIDVYS

-285 KTESTPLTIAQYF
+285 ELESTPLSVAQYF
-298 PTREEAEDFLRQ
+298 PTREEAEDFLKQ

-316 TTGYELVLKE
+316 TTGYELVLKQ
-326 LVNPDKKP
+326 LINPDKKP

-364 LPEKDFKDPLAGVAE
+364 IPEKDFKDPLAGVAA

-384 VQKRMT
+384 VQKKMND
-390 EAQASFRELEPRV
+390 AQASFRELEPRV

-412 TETGAVESALLPFR
+412 TETGAVESALLPFKR
-426 KLAAGILKLSPKEM
+426 LAAGILKLSPTEM
-440 EKLSNQELIKSA
+440 EELTNQEILKSA

-478 AAISLRN
+478 AAINLKN

-500 KRNALKAQSIT
+500 KRNALQAQSIT
-511 LDAIRRNPEIREE
+511 LDAIRRNPEILDE
-524 DIDKLITAKDQG
+524 DINKLITEKDKG

-587 VADGMGGILFE
+587 VTDGMGGILFE

>member
-1 MNKLGGIN
+1 MARTEGGIN
-9 LLRDDDPVL
+9 NLNADDPVL
-18 NRPMFARFANGGEVQ
+18 NREMFARFSNGGEVESTQ
-33 TEIEDES
+33 AANQEKPIAAGEITEEDIERVEPVPQQQQ
-40 DLGFTAPPLEVG
+40 PPSVTTTVSTQRQPVLTN
-52 APPGREAA
+52 
-60 QETIVEDQVKEEPM
+60 QEKLNL
-74 QTIPEA
+74 
-80 TSVPSAQTQTQGQMF
+80 F
-95 TNKDK
+95 
-100 VMLALLPIASQ
+100 LLPMAAE
-111 LLNATTPRGGSDF
+111 LMNAKTPGGMTNF
-124 SSFLSAAGRGL
+124 QSFIQAAGRGL
-135 ATIPQ
+135 ARIPQ
-140 TLMGI
+140 TIMGI

-167 PFTLDGKTFQT
+167 PFTLDGKTFQP

-222 ISIAEA
+222 MSIAEA

-255 KNNRQVQIVERFEGN
+255 KNNRQVQLVERFEGN
-270 RLVGVYS
+270 KLIDVYS

-285 KTESTPLTIAQYF
+285 ELESTPLSVAQYF
-298 PTREEAEDFLRQ
+298 PTREEAEDFLKQ

-316 TTGYELVLKE
+316 TTGYELVLKQ
-326 LVNPDKKP
+326 LINPDKKP

-364 LPEKDFKDPLAGVAE
+364 IPEKDFKDPLAGVAA

-384 VQKRMT
+384 VQKKMN

-412 TETGAVESALLPFR
+412 TETGAVESALLPFKR
-426 KLAAGILKLSPKEM
+426 LAAGILKLSPTEM
-440 EKLSNQELIKSA
+440 EELTNQEILKSA

-478 AAISLRN
+478 AAINLKN

-500 KRNALKAQSIT
+500 KRNALQAQSIT
-511 LDAIRRNPEIREE
+511 LDAIRRNPEILDE
-524 DIDKLITAKDQG
+524 DINKLITEKDKG

-587 VADGMGGILFE
+587 VTDGMGGILFE

>member
-1 MNKLGGIN
+1 MARTEGGIN
-9 LLRDDDPVL
+9 NLNADDPVL
-18 NRPMFARFANGGEVQ
+18 NREMFARFSNGGEVESTQ
-33 TEIEDES
+33 AVNQEKPIAEGEITEEDIERVEPVPQPQQ
-40 DLGFTAPPLEVG
+40 PPSVTTTVSTQRQPVLTN
-52 APPGREAA
+52 
-60 QETIVEDQVKEEPM
+60 QEKLNL
-74 QTIPEA
+74 
-80 TSVPSAQTQTQGQMF
+80 F
-95 TNKDK
+95 
-100 VMLALLPIASQ
+100 LLPMAAE
-111 LLNATTPRGGSDF
+111 LMNAKTPGGMTNF
-124 SSFLSAAGRGL
+124 QSFIQAAGRGL
-135 ATIPQ
+135 ARIPQ
-140 TLMGI
+140 TIMGI

-167 PFTLDGKTFQT
+167 PFTLDGKTFQP

-222 ISIAEA
+222 MSIAEA

-255 KNNRQVQIVERFEGN
+255 KNNRQVQLVERFEGN
-270 RLVGVYS
+270 KLIDVYS

-285 KTESTPLTIAQYF
+285 ELESTPLSVAQYF
-298 PTREEAEDFLRQ
+298 PTREEAEDFLKQ

-316 TTGYELVLKE
+316 TTGYELVLKQ
-326 LVNPDKKP
+326 LINPDKKP

-349 QQPDRAGAPLSRVSL
+349 QQPDRAGAPLSRGSL
-364 LPEKDFKDPLAGVAE
+364 IPEKDFKDPLAGVAA

-384 VQKRMT
+384 VQKKMND
-390 EAQASFRELEPRV
+390 AQASFRELAPRV

-412 TETGAVESALLPFR
+412 TETGAVESALLPFKR
-426 KLAAGILKLSPKEM
+426 LAAGILKLSPTEM
-440 EKLSNQELIKSA
+440 EELTNQEILKSA

-478 AAISLRN
+478 AAINLKN

-500 KRNALKAQSIT
+500 KRNALQAQSIT
-511 LDAIRRNPEIREE
+511 IDAIRRNPEILDE
-524 DIDKLITAKDQG
+524 DINKLITEKDKG

-587 VADGMGGILFE
+587 VTDGMGGILFE

>member
-1 MNKLGGIN
+1 MARTEGGIN
-9 LLRDDDPVL
+9 NLNAADPVL
-18 NRPMFARFANGGEVQ
+18 NREMFARFSNGGEVESTQ
-33 TEIEDES
+33 AANQEKPIAEGEITEEDIERVEPV
-40 DLGFTAPPLEVG
+40 PPPQQ
-52 APPGREAA
+52 PPSVTTTVSTQRQPVLTN
-60 QETIVEDQVKEEPM
+60 QEKLN
-74 QTIPEA
+74 
-80 TSVPSAQTQTQGQMF
+80 MF
-95 TNKDK
+95 
-100 VMLALLPIASQ
+100 LLPMAAE
-111 LLNATTPRGGSDF
+111 LMNAKTPGGMTNF
-124 SSFLSAAGRGL
+124 QSFIQAAGRGL
-135 ATIPQ
+135 ARIPQ
-140 TLMGI
+140 TIMGI

-167 PFTLDGKTFQT
+167 PFTLDGKTFQP

-222 ISIAEA
+222 MSIAEA

-255 KNNRQVQIVERFEGN
+255 KNNRQVQLVERFEGN
-270 RLVGVYS
+270 KLIDVYS

-285 KTESTPLTIAQYF
+285 ELESTPLSVAQYF
-298 PTREEAEDFLRQ
+298 PTREEAEDFLKQ

-316 TTGYELVLKE
+316 TTGYELVLKQ
-326 LVNPDKKP
+326 LINPDKKP

-364 LPEKDFKDPLAGVAE
+364 IPEKDFKDPLAGVAA

-384 VQKRMT
+384 VQKKMND
-390 EAQASFRELEPRV
+390 AQASFRELEPRV

-412 TETGAVESALLPFR
+412 TETGAVESALLPFKR
-426 KLAAGILKLSPKEM
+426 LAAGILKLSPTEM
-440 EKLSNQELIKSA
+440 EELTNQEILKSA

-485 TPKANYIN
+485 TPNANYIN

-511 LDAIRRNPEIREE
+511 LDAIRRNPEILDE
-524 DIDKLITAKDQG
+524 DINKLITEKDQG
-536 LFAVYDGDPEDTEQ
+536 LFAVYDGDPEDAEQ

-561 TVVVNEHKVT
+561 TVVVNEHKAT

-587 VADGMGGILFE
+587 VADGNGGILFE